1 MKLNTGMEIIPNL
14 IVQWSYYWL
23 KNHVY
28 FMWLNITIQ
37 KIVIIV
43 IRVQKLQSLYRMKT
57 KKSNAGRKPV
67 PDKKVQV
74 SLYIRQSEIDKFGD
88 IDKLK
93 EAIYD
98 FVALRSQNGA

>member
-1 MKLNTGMEIIPNL
+1 
-14 IVQWSYYWL
+14 
-23 KNHVY
+23 
-28 FMWLNITIQ
+28 
-37 KIVIIV
+37 
-43 IRVQKLQSLYRMKT
+43 MKT

>member
-1 MKLNTGMEIIPNL
+1 MKSK
-14 IVQWSYYWL
+14 V
-23 KNHVY
+23 
-28 FMWLNITIQ
+28 
-37 KIVIIV
+37 
-43 IRVQKLQSLYRMKT
+43 